1 MLDFARKGPRSARAA
16 AAAIRILALSI
27 LAVPASGQPG
37 EKEQP
42 PVDDRCGVVPGD
54 ENRSP
59 DAERETDG
67 AEKSLSE
74 VLEDCNGILDPPPVG
89 DSEIVEPPP
98 ETGETPVIRP
108 DDLPIQPDPE

>member
-27 LAVPASGQPG
+27 LTVPASGQQG
-37 EKEQP
+37 ENEQP
-42 PVDDRCGVVPGD
+42 PVDDRCGVVPDD
-54 ENRSP
+54 ENSP
-59 DAERETDG
+59 DAQRQTNG

-74 VLEDCNGILDPPPVG
+74 VLEDCNGVLDPPPVG

-98 ETGETPVIRP
+98 DTGETPVIRP
-108 DDLPIQPDPE
+108 DDLPAQQDPE